1 MAECKFR
8 DHLWEPR
15 SNTSPFEDEVT
26 LACAVCGVGHSV
38 VFDKRVPGRVTTA
51 LTIFPS
57 TGSRTISRSV
67 IRWSILSHEANLSDI
82 RETGVEVI
90 EEPSTIEGVAGGD

>member
-1 MAECKFR
+1 MAECNFR
-8 DHLWEPR
+8 DHLWDPQ
-15 SNTSPFEDEVT
+15 SNTTPLADEVT
-26 LACAVCGVGHSV
+26 FACAVCGVGHSV
-38 VFDKRVPGRVTTA
+38 VFDKRVPGQVTTA

-57 TGSRTISRSV
+57 TGSRTISRNV

-90 EEPSTIEGVAGGD
+90 DDPATIEGVAVGD